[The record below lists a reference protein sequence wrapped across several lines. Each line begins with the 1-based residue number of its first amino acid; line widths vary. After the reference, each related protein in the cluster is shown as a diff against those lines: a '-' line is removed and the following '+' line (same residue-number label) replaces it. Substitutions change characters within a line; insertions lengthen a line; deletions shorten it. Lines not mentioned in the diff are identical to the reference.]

1 MRMFLAGFAAAILA
15 VLLGSYCF
23 VRLGFF
29 DPRADIAVGALETR
43 IAMPSLD
50 AAVDRRAPATQD
62 PLQPTDSNLS
72 AGIKIYEANC
82 ASCHG
87 NIRHPHGALAE
98 ALYPRAPQFLE
109 DTPDMPENQNYYII
123 AHGIRLSG
131 MPAWKQILSEQ
142 EMWQV
147 TTLLSHMDKLPPQ
160 VSDEWKAMAG
170 PSPEAKSP
178 SAESTMG
185 TNNKKGMSMH

>member
-1 MRMFLAGFAAAILA
+1 MSKFLAGFLAAIVA
-15 VLLGSYCF
+15 VLLASYCF

-29 DPRADIAVGALETR
+29 DPRADIEVGALETR

-50 AAVDRRAPATQD
+50 AAVDRRAPAAQN
-62 PLQPTDSNLS
+62 PVLPTDANLS
-72 AGIKIYEANC
+72 AGIKIYETNC

-87 NIRHPHGALAE
+87 NIRRPHGALAE

-109 DTPDMPENQNYYII
+109 DPPDMPENQNYYII

-131 MPAWKQILSEQ
+131 MPAWKQTLSEQ
-142 EMWQV
+142 EIWQV

-160 VSDEWKAMAG
+160 VTDEWKAMTGASPNAT
-170 PSPEAKSP
+170 PSSSESKMDAKD
-178 SAESTMG
+178 
-185 TNNKKGMSMH
+185 KKAMPMP